1 MIRVVSILLVFLSFV
16 QLHAQETAPLV
27 LGEQRKIASKILHET
42 RIINIYLPEDYQE
55 TDTSHYPVIY
65 ILDGG
70 MEEDFIH
77 LVGLVRFNTQPWIA
91 RFPKSIVVGIEN
103 TKRRRDFT
111 FEVNS
116 LDFLNEMDISPEQF
130 KDYGGSAS
138 YISFLEQELKPSIDS
153 IYRTSGENTVV
164 GESLGGLLATEILLK
179 HTELFTNYIISSP
192 SLWWGNESL
201 LLTAENS
208 TLNGVNVYIGAC
220 QKKEE
225 PRMFTD
231 AKKLAKI
238 LKKKS
243 ASSSRI
249 FFDYLPEE
257 LHSTVLHQAVYNA
270 FKRFYPKTVMEK

>member
-1 MIRVVSILLVFLSFV
+1 MIRAVSIVLTLLSFV
-16 QLHAQETAPLV
+16 QLQAQDVTPLV
-27 LGEQRKIASKILHET
+27 LGEQRKIASKSLNET

-55 TDTSHYPVIY
+55 TDTTHYPVIY

-111 FEVNS
+111 FQVDS

-130 KDYGGSAS
+130 KEHGGSAS
-138 YISFLEQELKPSIDS
+138 YISFLARELKPSIDS
-153 IYRTSGENTVV
+153 IYRTSGENTVI
-164 GESLGGLLATEILLK
+164 GESLGGLLATEILLF

-201 LLTAENS
+201 LETAENS
-208 TLNGVNVYIGAC
+208 TLDHVNVYIGAC

-225 PRMFTD
+225 PRMYRD
-231 AKKLAKI
+231 AKKLAH
-238 LKKKS
+238 LLQKKNS
-243 ASSSRI
+243 ASSRI
-249 FFDYLPEE
+249 YFDYLPEE

-270 FKRFYPKTVMEK
+270 FVKLHSFE

>member
-1 MIRVVSILLVFLSFV
+1 MHTLIALLSLVLCFHLK
-16 QLHAQETAPLV
+16 AQETVPLI
-27 LGEQRKIASKILHET
+27 LGEQRIIDSKFLNEERT
-42 RIINIYLPEDYQE
+42 INIYLPEDYQE
-55 TDTSHYPVIY
+55 NDTAHYPVIY

-91 RFPKSIVVGIEN
+91 RFPRSIVVGIEN

-111 FEVNS
+111 FEVAS
-116 LDFLNEMDISPEQF
+116 LDFLKEMDIPATQF
-130 KDYGGSAS
+130 TEYGGSAS
-138 YISFLEQELKPSIDS
+138 YISFLERELNPSIDS
-153 IYRTSGENTVV
+153 IYRTSGENTVI

-179 HTELFTNYIISSP
+179 RTNLFTNYIISSP

-201 LLTAENS
+201 LETAENS
-208 TLNGVNVYIGAC
+208 TLDAVKVYIGAC

-225 PRMFTD
+225 PRMYKD

-238 LKKKS
+238 LQKRS

-249 FFDYLPEE
+249 YFDYMPEE
-257 LHSTVLHQAVYNA
+257 LHSTVLHQAVYHA
-270 FKRFYPKTVMEK
+270 FTLFYPLN